1 MIKIIKTVKNLIK
14 IWLKIEKILLLVVFL
29 NKLCYYNNVRIKNL
43 TLKDYRSYSDKYFEF
58 DPKLNVLVGKNA
70 QGKTNVIE
78 AIFFAVIGKSFKTSK
93 EKDVISWTKQS
104 AYVKAEFEK
113 KYRETQ
119 IELFFNENHK
129 KSIKIDSI
137 PIKKIGELMGTTN
150 AVFFS
155 PDELKLVKE
164 SPEERRRF
172 MNIDISQTNKRY
184 FYLIGRYEK
193 VLANRNKLLKT
204 SKDLNVLKETIDIW
218 DRALSELAEK
228 IALERKKFVEELS
241 PLAKLAH
248 SYISGGKEDLEI
260 KYCSSFEENYQE
272 KMMKT
277 LQKNIE
283 KDFKLGYTS
292 VGVHRDDLDIF
303 LNGVEV
309 KSFGSQGQQR
319 TVALSLK
326 LAELEII
333 KNRVGEYPILLLDDV
348 FSELDKDRRKK
359 LLNFTSKTQTI
370 ITCTEFNEKIDGKII
385 EIKKE
390 ENKN

>member
-1 MIKIIKTVKNLIK
+1 M
-14 IWLKIEKILLLVVFL
+14 
-29 NKLCYYNNVRIKNL
+29 CYYIFVIIKNL
-43 TLKDYRSYSDKYFEF
+43 MLKDYRSHKDEYFEF

-70 QGKTNVIE
+70 QGKTNIIE
-78 AIFFAVIGKSFKTSK
+78 AIFFAVIGKSFRTSK
-93 EKDVISWTKQS
+93 DKEVISWGKQS
-104 AYVKAEFEK
+104 SYVKGEFEK
-113 KYRETQ
+113 KYRDTI
-119 IELFFNENHK
+119 IELFFSENYK
-129 KSIKIDSI
+129 KTIKIDKI
-137 PIKKIGELMGTTN
+137 PIKKMGELMGTTN

-204 SKDLNVLKETIDIW
+204 SKDMSTLKETIDIW
-218 DRALSELAEK
+218 DRALSELGARIAE
-228 IALERKKFVEELS
+228 ERKKFIEELS
-241 PLAKLAH
+241 PFASLAH
-248 SYISGGKEDLEI
+248 SYISGGREDLVI
-260 KYCSSFEENYQE
+260 KYSSSFDDNYQE
-272 KMMKT
+272 KMLKT
-277 LQKNIE
+277 LQKNLE
-283 KDFKLGYTS
+283 KDFKLGFTS
-292 VGVHRDDLDIF
+292 VGVHRDDIDIY

-309 KSFGSQGQQR
+309 KNYGSQGQQR

-348 FSELDKDRRKK
+348 FSELDKERRQK

-370 ITCTEFNEKIDGKII
+370 ITCTEFDEKINGKIFNI
-385 EIKKE
+385 VNI
-390 ENKN
+390 

>member
-1 MIKIIKTVKNLIK
+1 MQNFAVLVEII
-14 IWLKIEKILLLVVFL
+14 F
-29 NKLCYYNNVRIKNL
+29 KLCYYNNVIIKNL
-43 TLKDYRSYSDKYFEF
+43 TLKDYRSHEDKYFEF
-58 DPKLNVLVGKNA
+58 DPKFNVLLGKNA
-70 QGKTNVIE
+70 QGKTNILE

-93 EKDVISWTKQS
+93 EKEVISWGKST
-104 AYVKAEFEK
+104 AYIKAEFQK
-113 KYRETQ
+113 KYRETK

-129 KSIKIDSI
+129 KTIKIDDI
-137 PIKKIGELMGTTN
+137 PIKKIGELMGTSN

-204 SKDLNVLKETIDIW
+204 SKDISSLKETIDIW
-218 DRALSELAEK
+218 DRALCDLAGK
-228 IALERKKFVEELS
+228 IANERKKFIDELS
-241 PLAKLAH
+241 PLEKLAH
-248 SYISGGKEDLEI
+248 SYISGGKEELVI
-260 KYCSSFEENYQE
+260 KYASSFEDNYEE
-272 KMMKT
+272 KMLKA
-277 LQKNIE
+277 LQKNLE
-283 KDFKLGYTS
+283 KDYRLGFTS

-309 KSFGSQGQQR
+309 KNFGSQGQQR

-348 FSELDKDRRKK
+348 FSELDRERRKK

-370 ITCTEFNEKIDGKII
+370 ITCTDFDEVSDAKIFNIV
-385 EIKKE
+385 
-390 ENKN
+390 KN

>member
-1 MIKIIKTVKNLIK
+1 MV
-14 IWLKIEKILLLVVFL
+14 KIEKILLLVVFL
-29 NKLCYYNNVRIKNL
+29 NKLCYYNIVRIKNL

-204 SKDLNVLKETIDIW
+204 NKDLNVLKETIDIW

-292 VGVHRDDLDIF
+292 VGVHRDDLNIF